1 MDEQL
6 IRTLRTANPWLR
18 GEPLEPWF
26 QRFLPASYVQRRLE
40 VRAGR
45 RVALVVGPRQA
56 GKSTLIWKT
65 LADGGR
71 PALFLNCEDP
81 SVRTWLRS
89 PACRSLPPS
98 HRWTAPGR

>member
-6 IRTLRTANPWLR
+6 IRALRTANPWLR

-45 RVALVVGPRQA
+45 RV
-56 GKSTLIWKT
+56 S
-65 LADGGR
+65 
-71 PALFLNCEDP
+71 
-81 SVRTWLRS
+81 RTSARS
-89 PACRSLPPS
+89 
-98 HRWTAPGR
+98 